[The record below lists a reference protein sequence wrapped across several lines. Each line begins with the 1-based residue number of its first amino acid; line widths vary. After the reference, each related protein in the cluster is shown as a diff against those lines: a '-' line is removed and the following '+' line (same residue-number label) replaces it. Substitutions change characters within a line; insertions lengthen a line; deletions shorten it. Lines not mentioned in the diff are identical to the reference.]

1 MTSSKHGASGVA
13 VPQGRAFEMRRR
25 EFLGAVG
32 VGGLTAVLAA
42 CTGGGQSAREAAQDD
57 GTLQWWD
64 QFRPLTGMFEASLFE
79 PYMQANNGVTIE
91 RRQMEGPDLAQAI
104 QVARRS
110 NQMPDV
116 HSLAGLQATPAA
128 LVSEGWFQSIGAH
141 ADFEG
146 SALGDQLFDGIHRFD
161 GEVYSVPLFSGRMHE
176 ATPWVNTELLGQ
188 ADVDPAE
195 SPATWDDL
203 RAAAKRITD
212 RTGVHGLVVPLKEVE
227 YLKTLVTALAQSA
240 GAPGTVGWT
249 VDWRTGEYVYD
260 SQPFVDALEFL
271 VSLQADGVVH
281 PSSASMG
288 ARDARAR
295 WAAGEAG
302 IYLWGP
308 WIIGGLMVDEPE
320 AVERGIDAWS
330 LPGAETTRNPIGRG
344 PGTGVFWV
352 NKDSQ
357 QPEVAAELL
366 LQMSSREFQLQL
378 ASAMDQPPA
387 LVDVVAEAD
396 VHPAYARNIEHL
408 AKDVR
413 ISPVPEAG
421 NPSTWRVAAE
431 MQDVH
436 PDLGEIAQAILTGS
450 GGDIKGELTK
460 LNDAMNAERDR
471 AIEAV
476 SSEGADV
483 GLEDWVFENWDPATD
498 YDQAAYG
505 AR

>member
-1 MTSSKHGASGVA
+1 
-13 VPQGRAFEMRRR
+13 MRRR
-25 EFLGAVG
+25 GFLGAVG
-32 VGGLTAVLAA
+32 VGGLTAMLAA
-42 CTGGGQSAREAAQDD
+42 CTGGGQSAQEAAKDD

-64 QFRPLTGMFEASLFE
+64 QFRPLTGMLEASLFT
-79 PYMQANNGVTIE
+79 PYMKANSGVTIE
-91 RRQMEGPDLAQAI
+91 RRQMEGVDLAQAI

-161 GEVYSVPLFSGRMHE
+161 GEVYSVPLFSGRFHE
-176 ATPWVNTELLGQ
+176 ATPWVNTELVGR

-203 RAAAKRITD
+203 RATAKRITD
-212 RTGVHGLVVPLKEVE
+212 KTGVHGLVVPLKEVP
-227 YLKTLVTALAQSA
+227 YLTTLVTALAQSA
-240 GAPGTVGWT
+240 GAPGPI
-249 VDWRTGEYVYD
+249 DWRTGEYVYS

-271 VSLQADGVVH
+271 VSLQEDGVVH

-302 IYLWGP
+302 IYPWGP

-320 AVERGIDAWS
+320 AVERGIDAWR
-330 LPGAETTRNPIGRG
+330 LPGAETTRHPIGRG
-344 PGTGVFWV
+344 PGVGVFWV
-352 NKDSQ
+352 NQESQ
-357 QPEVAAELL
+357 QVPDAAELL
-366 LQMSSREFQLQL
+366 LQMSSREFQVQL

-387 LVDVVAEAD
+387 LIDVVAEAD

-413 ISPVPEAG
+413 ISPVPEVG

-431 MQDVH
+431 MKDIH
-436 PDLGEIAQAILTGS
+436 PDLGEIAQAVLTGS

-460 LNDAMNAERDR
+460 LNDAMSAERDR
-471 AIEAV
+471 AITV
-476 SSEGADV
+476 VRDDGADV
-483 GLEDWVFENWDPATD
+483 GLEDWVFANWDPATD
-498 YDQAAYG
+498 YDQAAYA